1 MEISREAQMKRR
13 FAWTVLIALV
23 LGLCVPT
30 VFAQATGSVKGVC
43 RDPEGKPITEGTV
56 EWLSM
61 DTGRKYTLKLNKKGE
76 YFSLGIAPGKYKV
89 TLFGPDGKEMY
100 HMTGLPVGLDELVQD
115 IDLKKEAAAQ
125 AQGQG
130 LTPEQLKAQQEAQA
144 KAQKE
149 NMTVKTLNE
158 KLLAAKTASDAGDF
172 DTAISTLKEATDV
185 DATRDLL
192 FFKLGDAYRMS
203 ATKQTDPAE
212 KSKRYAAAAEA
223 YQKAIDLK
231 IAHPDPKETDA
242 NTKLAAYYN
251 NLAEADAKSNKID
264 DAITNYN
271 KAAQLDPARAGQY
284 NFNIGA
290 VLTNAGKV
298 DDAITAFDKVIA
310 VDPTKADAYYWKGV
324 NMIGKATLKGDKMV
338 APEGTAEAFNKYLEL
353 APTGSY
359 AQPAKDMLASI
370 GASVETGFNKKKAA
384 TKK

>member
-1 MEISREAQMKRR
+1 MKQR
-13 FAWTVLIALV
+13 FAWTVLVALV
-23 LGLCVPT
+23 LGLCVPP

-43 RDPEGKPITEGTV
+43 RDSEGKPITEGTV
-56 EWLSM
+56 EWLST

-76 YFSLGIAPGKYKV
+76 YFSLGISPGKYKV
-89 TLFGPDGKEMY
+89 TLFAPDGKQIFFMSGI
-100 HMTGLPVGLDELVQD
+100 TVGLDELVQD
-115 IDLKKEAAAQ
+115 IDLKKEQAAQ
-125 AQGQG
+125 AQGHG

-172 DTAISTLKEATDV
+172 DTAIKTLTEATEV

-203 ATKQTDPAE
+203 APKQTDPAE
-212 KSKRYAAAAEA
+212 KTKRYADAAAA

-231 IAHPDPKETDA
+231 TANPDPKDTEA
-242 NTKLAAYYN
+242 NVKLAAYYN

-264 DAITNYN
+264 DAVTNYN
-271 KAAQLDPARAGQY
+271 KAAQLDPTRAGQY

-310 VDPTKADAYYWKGV
+310 VEPTKADAYYWKGV

-353 APTGSY
+353 APTGPY

-370 GASVETGFNKKKAA
+370 GAAVETGFNKKKTAS
-384 TKK
+384 KK

>member
-1 MEISREAQMKRR
+1 MKQR
-13 FAWTVLIALV
+13 FAWTVLVALV
-23 LGLCVPT
+23 LGLCVPP

-43 RDPEGKPITEGTV
+43 RDVDGKPLTEGTV

-76 YFSLGIAPGKYKV
+76 YFSLGISPGKYKV
-89 TLFGPDGKEMY
+89 TLFGTDGKELF
-100 HMTGLPVGLDELVQD
+100 HFTGIPVGLDELVQD
-115 IDLKKEAAAQ
+115 IDLKKETAAA

-130 LTPEQLKAQQEAQA
+130 MTPEQVKQMEEQKA

-149 NMTVKTLNE
+149 QSTVKTLNE
-158 KLLAAKTASDAGDF
+158 KLLIAKNASDAGDF
-172 DTAISTLKEATDV
+172 ETAISTLSEATQV

-203 ATKQTDPAE
+203 APKQTDPAE
-212 KSKRYAAAAEA
+212 KTKRYAAAATA

-231 IAHPDPKETDA
+231 TANPDPKDA
-242 NTKLAAYYN
+242 EGNQKLAAYYN
-251 NLAEADAKSNKID
+251 NLAEACAKSNKID
-264 DAITNYN
+264 DAVTNYN

-310 VDPTKADAYYWKGV
+310 VDPSKADAYYWKGV

-338 APEGTAEAFNKYLEL
+338 APDGTAEAFNKYLEL
-353 APTGSY
+353 APTGPY

-384 TKK
+384 SKK